1 MKCKDHASSNHEWFF
16 GVLLHQ
22 LSPLI
27 PLSFA
32 VTAATT
38 AAGASAAAV
47 AHCCTHLCCWRCRYL
62 WLVCFALVLDL
73 LLVLYLCRNCVLA
86 FCASPSLRLLVMLL
100 LLLPS
105 LLYLRVCL
113 HLRP

>member
-1 MKCKDHASSNHEWFF
+1 MKCKDHASSTHEWVF

-22 LSPLI
+22 LFPLI

-38 AAGASAAAV
+38 AADVSAAAV
-47 AHCCTHLCCWRCRYL
+47 AHCYTHLYCWRCRYL
-62 WLVCFALVLDL
+62 LLVCFALVLDL
-73 LLVLYLCRNCVLA
+73 LLVLYLCRNRVLA
-86 FCASPSLRLLVMLL
+86 FCASPSVRLLVMLL